1 MMRIL
6 VTIHVQDLAR
16 AHVVARESLINP
28 PACRAYNLGMRPHG
42 LYRSRGHRRRR
53 ARDQLAGAAAHRR
66 PSPGRSRGARCE
78 VRSGSVATFGGHRAS
93 TTSTRLSRRRAMDGP
108 PHQPESRR
116 AFRHIYCVNRE
127 NAGLVSAGTVCAPTC
142 GEYLH
147 VRIGCPSSAPPR
159 PAGGCQ
165 AQT

>member
-16 AHVVARESLINP
+16 AHVVALESLINP

-78 VRSGSVATFGGHRAS
+78 FGADPLRPSVGAALPKHR
-93 TTSTRLSRRRAMDGP
+93 RDCRVGVAMDGP

-116 AFRHIYCVNRE
+116 AFRYIYFVNRE

-147 VRIGCPSSAPPR
+147 VRIGFPSSAPPR